1 MSLTSAGPDG
11 GAKRALGAARQL
23 ALGRLSVDQKATLRS
38 KIVCRSRAVRA
49 LFLSD
54 DEQQLDALFAAADEP
69 VRRDQH
75 RRRNSFRVRSPATK
89 QLRPLESG
97 WDIWG
102 NRVEMRGESH
112 TPSGARCPDVGA
124 SPAHLL
130 KGHVPAAAHEPPR
143 NEIHG
148 GPLGARCRLNRQ
160 QLRRKRDDISHAE
173 KLAPL
178 ADGVRTR
185 RTSLEIT
192 STSFKRRSGR
202 GFELGGSRASGEP
215 IDVLHVFHEHVL
227 NQSIRFFYVS

>member
-23 ALGRLSVDQKATLRS
+23 ALVRLSVDQKATLRS
-38 KIVCRSRAVRA
+38 KIVCRSRAIRP

-54 DEQQLDALFAAADEP
+54 DEEQLDALFTAADEP

-75 RRRNSFRVRSPATK
+75 RRRNSFRVRRPATK

-97 WDIWG
+97 WDIRG

-112 TPSGARCPDVGA
+112 APSGARCPDVGA
-124 SPAHLL
+124 SSTHLL
-130 KGHVPAAAHEPPR
+130 KGHVPATAHEPPR
-143 NEIHG
+143 DEIHG
-148 GPLGARCRLNRQ
+148 GPLGARGRLNRQ

-178 ADGVRTR
+178 VDAVRTR
-185 RTSLEIT
+185 RTSLKGT
-192 STSFKRRSGR
+192 SASFNEDQGEASSSGAA
-202 GFELGGSRASGEP
+202 G
-215 IDVLHVFHEHVL
+215 
-227 NQSIRFFYVS
+227 